1 MRNLKKQILNQN
13 EMITD
18 EKSGILKDLQKPV
31 NEISETLIPS
41 YSKITRRKFVEI
53 GTFSFLASFPL
64 LSSASSLINI
74 SSGPQ
79 PDPQKLMKNLFL
91 MDGHTHVMS
100 RQLLQ
105 GLEFGERYPDG
116 TVDLPRIIEGK
127 LNALFFSVYTPEP
140 YYPGRHE
147 VKNTF
152 RVVQLALE
160 QIEKNSRFIELAL
173 NATDIKRINR
183 KGKIAAFLDLEG
195 GFDLDGDLNLLK
207 ALYRLGLRS
216 VQLTAHN
223 ESNGFIDSC
232 YGTKKWGGIN
242 EHGRTIIKEMNRLG
256 ILINVAHAS
265 DEAIL
270 QAAEAS
276 NHPIAYT
283 HGGFRGIVNNIRCI
297 SDEGARAIAK
307 KGGVIGIQFGNTFN
321 NPKYVEWLKL
331 NSTAPRG
338 TPPRS
343 DNFSGNLSLNEIDSK
358 EASSLPFVFKGV
370 MPDDIRMGVDQLAR
384 VIDYGVQLI
393 GEDHVALGSDLDGG
407 VPLPK
412 EMEDISD
419 YPAIVKAL
427 IDLGYSETRIR
438 KICGLNWLRLIE
450 KVTEGS

>member
-1 MRNLKKQILNQN
+1 MRNFKKQILNHI
-13 EMITD
+13 EMIPD
-18 EKSGILKDLQKPV
+18 EKSGILKNLQKPV
-31 NEISETLIPS
+31 NEIPETPIPS
-41 YSKITRRKFVEI
+41 YSKITRRRFVDI
-53 GTFSFLASFPL
+53 GIMSCMASLPL
-64 LSSASSLINI
+64 FSSASNLINT
-74 SSGPQ
+74 GFEVQ
-79 PDPQKLMKNLFL
+79 PDPQKLIKNLFL
-91 MDGHTHVMS
+91 MDGHIHVMS

-116 TVDLPRIIEGK
+116 TVDLPRIIEGR

-152 RVVQLALE
+152 RVVQIALE
-160 QIEKNSRFIELAL
+160 QLEKNKQFIELAL
-173 NATDIKRINR
+173 NAGDIKRINR

-216 VQLTAHN
+216 LQLTAHN

-232 YGTKKWGGIN
+232 YGPKKWSGIN

-256 ILINVAHAS
+256 MLINVAHAS
-265 DEAIL
+265 DEAII

-276 NHPIAYT
+276 YQPIAYT

-307 KGGVIGIQFGNTFN
+307 KGGVVGIQFGNTFN
-321 NPKYVEWLKL
+321 NPKYAEWLKL
-331 NSTAPRG
+331 NSTAPKSI
-338 TPPRS
+338 PPRS
-343 DNFSGNLSLNEIDSK
+343 DSFSGTLSLNEIDSK
-358 EASSLPFVFKGV
+358 EASSLPFVFKGI
-370 MPDDIRMGVDQLAR
+370 MPDEIRMGVDQLAR

-412 EMEDISD
+412 EMKDISD
-419 YPAIVKAL
+419 YPTIVKAL
-427 IDLGYSETRIR
+427 VDLGYSDTRIR
-438 KICGLNWLRLIE
+438 KICGLNWLRLIQ

>member
-1 MRNLKKQILNQN
+1 MEKQILNHSV
-13 EMITD
+13 MTPY
-18 EKSGILKDLQKPV
+18 EKSGIMENLHELV
-31 NEISETLIPS
+31 NEASETRITS
-41 YSKITRRKFVEI
+41 CSKMTRRKFMDFGLI
-53 GTFSFLASFPL
+53 SCLASSPL
-64 LSSASSLINI
+64 MSSASNLLIPN
-74 SSGPQ
+74 STLQ
-79 PDPQKLMKNLFL
+79 PDPQQLMKNLFL

-116 TVDLPRIIEGK
+116 TVDLPRIMEGK

-152 RVVQLALE
+152 RVVQIALE
-160 QIEKNSRFIELAL
+160 QLEKNSRFIELAL
-173 NATDIKRINR
+173 NASDIKRINR

-216 VQLTAHN
+216 LQLTAHN

-232 YGTKKWGGIN
+232 YGPKKWGGIN
-242 EHGRTIIKEMNRLG
+242 EHGRTIVHEMNRLG
-256 ILINVAHAS
+256 MLINVAHAS
-265 DEAIL
+265 DEAII

-276 NHPIAYT
+276 YQPIAYT

-307 KGGVIGIQFGNTFN
+307 KGGVVGIQFGNTFN
-321 NPKYVEWLKL
+321 NPNYVEWLKL
-331 NSTAPRG
+331 NSIAPKN

-343 DNFSGNLSLNEIDSK
+343 ENFSGTVSLNEIDSK

-370 MPDDIRMGVDQLAR
+370 MPDEIRMGVDQLAR

-412 EMEDISD
+412 EMKDISD

-427 IDLGYSETRIR
+427 VDLGYSDTRIR

-450 KVTEGS
+450 KVTENS

>member
-1 MRNLKKQILNQN
+1 MRNLKKQLLNHN
-13 EMITD
+13 EMIAD

-31 NEISETLIPS
+31 SEISETLIPS
-41 YSKITRRKFVEI
+41 YSQISRRKFMDI
-53 GTFSFLASFPL
+53 GIMSFMASLPL
-64 LSSASSLINI
+64 LSSASNLIYP
-74 SSGPQ
+74 GFRMH
-79 PDPQKLMKNLFL
+79 PDPQKLLKNLFL

-160 QIEKNSRFIELAL
+160 QLEKNSQFIELAL
-173 NATDIKRINR
+173 NASDIKRINK

-216 VQLTAHN
+216 LQLTAHN

-232 YGTKKWGGIN
+232 YGPKKWGGMN
-242 EHGRTIIKEMNRLG
+242 EHGHTIVQEMNRLG
-256 ILINVAHAS
+256 MLINVAHAS
-265 DEAIL
+265 DEAII

-276 NHPIAYT
+276 YHPIAYT

-307 KGGVIGIQFGNTFN
+307 KGGVVGIQFGNTFN

-331 NSTAPRG
+331 NSSAPKG

-343 DNFSGNLSLNEIDSK
+343 DNFSGTLSLDEIDSK
-358 EASSLPFVFKGV
+358 EAKSLPFVFKGV
-370 MPDDIRMGVDQLAR
+370 MPDEIRMGVDQLAK

-412 EMEDISD
+412 EMKDISD

-427 IDLGYSETRIR
+427 ANLGYSDTRIR
-438 KICGLNWLRLIE
+438 KICGLNWLRLIQ